1 MTSAAGFRGAM
12 GTLSSGLVAGGSPG
26 SITATEEWT
35 GPGVPQT
42 KTITT
47 S

>member
-1 MTSAAGFRGAM
+1 MSNANGFRGAM
-12 GTLSSGLVAGGSPG
+12 GTQPSGLVAGGSPG
-26 SITATEEWT
+26 ITATEEFT
-35 GPGVPQT
+35 GPGVAQT